1 MKKNNKC
8 ERNCS
13 HFFREEK
20 ERKGDIY
27 MTTQVV
33 NVIGAGLAG
42 SEAAYQIAKRGV
54 QVRLYEMRPV
64 RQTPAHHTDKF
75 AELVC
80 SNSLRANTL
89 TNAVGV
95 IKEEMR
101 LMDSV
106 IIRAADECSVPAGGA
121 LAVDRHEFAAKV
133 TEYVKNHPNVT
144 VVNEELTEIPEG
156 PTVIATGPLTSPDL
170 SAKLKELTGEDYFY
184 FYDAAAPIVE
194 KDSIDMNKVYLK
206 SRYDK
211 GEAAYLN
218 CPMTEEEF
226 DRFYDA
232 LIAAETVPLKEFEK
246 EVFFEGCMPVE
257 VMAGRGRQTLLFG
270 PMKPVGLE
278 DPKTGKTPYAV
289 VQLRQDDA
297 AGTLYNIVGFQTH
310 LKWGPQKEVLQLIPG
325 LENAEIVRYGVMHR
339 NTFINSPNL
348 LRPTYQYKQR
358 ENLFFAGQMT
368 GVEGYV
374 ESAASGLLAGIN
386 AARLVQGEE
395 PIVLPPVTAMGSM
408 ANYIT
413 ATNAKNFQPMN
424 ANFGLF
430 APLEKKIKKKA
441 ERNEAYATRALETI
455 RNFVNI

>member
-1 MKKNNKC
+1 
-8 ERNCS
+8 
-13 HFFREEK
+13 
-20 ERKGDIY
+20 

-144 VVNEELTEIPEG
+144 VVNEEITEIPEG

-170 SAKLKELTGEDYFY
+170 SAQLKELTGEDYFY

-226 DRFYDA
+226 DRFYEA

-246 EVFFEGCMPVE
+246 EIFFEGCMPVE
-257 VMAGRGRQTLLFG
+257 VMASRGRQTLVFG

-358 ENLFFAGQMT
+358 DDLFFAGQMT

-386 AARLVQGEE
+386 AARLVKGEE

>member
-1 MKKNNKC
+1 
-8 ERNCS
+8 
-13 HFFREEK
+13 
-20 ERKGDIY
+20 

-54 QVRLYEMRPV
+54 QVKLYEMRPV

-101 LMDSV
+101 KMDSV

-144 VVNEELTEIPEG
+144 VVNEEMTEIPEG
-156 PTVIATGPLTSPDL
+156 PTVIATGPLTSPEL
-170 SAKLKELTGEDYFY
+170 SAQLKELTGEDYFY

-194 KDSIDMNKVYLK
+194 KESIDMNKVYLK

-257 VMAGRGRQTLLFG
+257 VMASRGRQTLLFG

-339 NTFINSPNL
+339 NTFINSPRL
-348 LRPTYQYKQR
+348 LRPTYQYKHR
-358 ENLFFAGQMT
+358 DDLFFAGQMT

-386 AARLVQGEE
+386 AARLVKGEE
-395 PIVLPPVTAMGSM
+395 PVVLPPVTAMGSM

-430 APLEKKIKKKA
+430 APLEKKIKKKQ
-441 ERNEAYATRALETI
+441 ERNEAYATRALEMI
-455 RNFVNI
+455 QNFVNI